1 MDIYFFDKCPPF
13 VTACTA
19 SFYIPTLEMRDNI
32 VTYSV
37 AEGAGGGEAFLDAV
51 AASKARLRHRCEC
64 DCGVPADA
72 AISLEV
78 NLDIDRLKR

>member
-1 MDIYFFDKCPPF
+1 VHFSFFDKCPPF

-37 AEGAGGGEAFLDAV
+37 AEGACGGEAFLDAV
-51 AASKARLRHRCEC
+51 AASMARLRHRCEC
-64 DCGVPADA
+64 DCGLPADA
-72 AISLEV
+72 AISFEV